1 MELIEVQ
8 FDSQTGI
15 RINTFNYCICFHVPR
30 KSIKKLRQNINDVNN
45 YGIYFLVNRRE
56 RIVYIGQSDN
66 IYNRLLQHNRKK
78 ITFSEAYAITYENNK
93 LSKTFI
99 DYLEYYYINKFNNGD
114 GWKIENE
121 QERLKTPNLVD
132 SEEKKI
138 NRMIDDINFL
148 LAFVDLHAER
158 KNAYRP
164 IIEATKTIPIEITQN
179 NNVNTITN
187 QPKFSNEEIR
197 PYNQTKPIYSNNNR
211 ILKTEPIEFNKIN
224 NVSNKNQKV
233 FNYKNCNI
241 TYDNGEITLLN
252 GSIIYGP
259 KNLRKEDIK
268 DTEWLNNLF
277 NKWVDTLSKWLS
289 NQWVKPIG
297 DNAYQLLKNV
307 RINSPSFSG
316 CLASASHNMNG
327 WTIFKDNQN
336 RTLDEVYRG

>member
-1 MELIEVQ
+1 
-8 FDSQTGI
+8 
-15 RINTFNYCICFHVPR
+15 
-30 KSIKKLRQNINDVNN
+30 NDINN

-56 RIVYIGQSDN
+56 KIVYIGQSDN
-66 IYNRLLQHNRKK
+66 IYSRLLQHNRKK
-78 ITFSEAYAITYENNK
+78 ITFAEAYAITYENNK

-99 DYLEYYYINKFNNGD
+99 DYLEYYYINKFNDGD
-114 GWKIENE
+114 AWKIENI

-132 SEEKKI
+132 SEQKKI

-158 KNAYRP
+158 KNSYRSINDPMRTMP
-164 IIEATKTIPIEITQN
+164 IETLPNKDTSIENINKTISIVSE
-179 NNVNTITN
+179 
-187 QPKFSNEEIR
+187 QPKTNNDEIR
-197 PYNQTKPIYSNNNR
+197 NYSQTKPIYSNNNR
-211 ILKTEPIEFNKIN
+211 TLKTEPIELNTKT
-224 NVSNKNQKV
+224 NVSNTNQKV

-259 KNLRKEDIK
+259 KNLKKEEIQNID
-268 DTEWLNNLF
+268 WLNNLF

-289 NQWVKPIG
+289 NQWVRPIG